1 MQEKQRENHSLTFYV
16 QQEESK
22 MRLDKFLTQKLG
34 LSRNQISKIIQE
46 KQITL
51 NGVFIQKNGTSLNF
65 NDQIILTLPNKQEK
79 LKPNHL
85 NIPILYEDE
94 DLLILNKPINLIVH
108 QTHQDDSQYTL
119 QDWLQ
124 ENNFSLSNLGDSY
137 RQGIIHR
144 LDKTTSGA
152 IVIAK
157 NNYAHEILSQQ
168 LKSKEMGRYYVC
180 VIDSPLKQNILI
192 DAPLIRH
199 PKNRLKYIPTTKD
212 TPLSK
217 EAKTAFFKIIN
228 NDKIELI
235 GAKLFSGRTHQI
247 RAHLSKIQ
255 RHILGDAFYGYKGNY
270 TARIL
275 LHSHLVYLTH
285 PTTKQRLEIYAPL
298 WEDMLL
304 FLHQEFYSSQSY
316 ENFAKNF
323 KIPLEQLY
331 WLNFQTS
338 NLS

>member
-1 MQEKQRENHSLTFYV
+1 MQINKQNKHDSLTFYV

-22 MRLDKFLTQKLG
+22 MRLDKFLAQKLG

-51 NGVFIQKNGTSLNF
+51 NGIFIQKNGTSLNY
-65 NDQIILTLPNKQEK
+65 NDQITLTLTNKQAK
-79 LKPNHL
+79 IKPSNL

-108 QTHQDDSQYTL
+108 QTHQEDSQYTL

-124 ENNFSLSNLGDSY
+124 ENNFPLSNLGDSC

-157 NNYAHEILSQQ
+157 NNHAHEILSQQ
-168 LKSKEMGRYYVC
+168 LKSREMGRYYLC

-192 DAPLIRH
+192 DTPLIRH
-199 PKNRLKYIPTTKD
+199 PRNRLKYIPTTKN

-217 EAKTAFFKIIN
+217 EAKTAFYKIIN
-228 NDKIELI
+228 NNKIELI

-270 TARIL
+270 TTRIL
-275 LHSHLVYLTH
+275 LHSHLLYLTH
-285 PTTKQRLEIYAPL
+285 PTTKQRLEIYAPF

-304 FLHQEFYSSQSY
+304 FLHQEFYPTQNLEY
-316 ENFAKNF
+316 FKKNF
-323 KIPLEQLY
+323 KIPLDQLY
-331 WLNFQTS
+331 HSSFS
-338 NLS
+338 NS